1 MMKPVPVQVPVFIYT
16 NSMNRFSFFSLVLL
30 LVAATA
36 VAQPAPGNTAPQ
48 PVHWT
53 YAASSGADGKY
64 AITARASIDKGWK
77 LFSVTMKD
85 SDPNTRIVPDSG
97 LTVSTIREQ
106 GALKSG
112 KDPVLGEVIR
122 YFEDT
127 VSISFDAQRLNP
139 KKKLA
144 GIIRYMAI
152 KGDSIAGPEE
162 VPFAFSEDAAGH
174 LLARQSLLEES
185 AADANALKRSAI
197 NVDQPLANCGGTG
210 AEHSQ
215 SLWKIFLLG
224 IVGGLVGLIMP
235 CTFPMIPLTVSF
247 FTKKSGDKTKGV
259 KNAFLYGFFIFLIYV
274 LISLPFYF
282 LDQGSSG
289 ILNNIATNAWLN
301 IGFAVVF
308 ITFALSFFGLF
319 EITLPSKFSNTA
331 DAKASIGSIGGI
343 FFMALT
349 LVIVSFS
356 CTGPILGTLLVGA
369 INGGALQLTVA
380 MAGFGLA
387 LGLPFALFALFPNWL
402 ASLPKSGGWM
412 TTVKIVFGFVELAL
426 ALKYLSN
433 ADLVM
438 HWGLLKREVFFGLWI
453 LIAAALSLYLGGIL
467 KFSYDP
473 PPAQLPGPRK
483 AAAIAFGLFAIYL
496 LPGLTNT
503 RYANISFVSGFPP
516 PLTYSLYKQ
525 PNEADVVV
533 INDYQK
539 ALELAKKLNKP
550 VLVDFTGWACV
561 NCRKMEENVWP
572 DKRISDLI
580 GKNFVRVSLYV
591 DDRKVLPE
599 DQQFLFTSGDGS
611 KKPIKTVG
619 DKFITLQTENFKNAS
634 QPLYA
639 LISPD
644 EKILNLPV
652 GYTPN
657 VNEYAAWLQCGLDAF
672 HKSK

>member
-1 MMKPVPVQVPVFIYT
+1 
-16 NSMNRFSFFSLVLL
+16 MNRFSFFSLVLL